1 MNRVAADEN
10 LHFLFYRDLVSAAL
24 EIDPSATVC
33 AIERQVRTFEMPGT
47 GIVDFGAHAAAIAR
61 SGIYDLQVHHDAVL
75 TPTVLRQWRLA
86 ELEGLDDEAE
96 LARDRVLQR
105 IERIGRAGRRV
116 ARRRD
121 EQLEA
126 ALVA

>member
-1 MNRVAADEN
+1 M
-10 LHFLFYRDLVSAAL
+10 
-24 EIDPSATVC
+24 
-33 AIERQVRTFEMPGT
+33 
-47 GIVDFGAHAAAIAR
+47 
-61 SGIYDLQVHHDAVL
+61 HHDAVL

-96 LARDRVLQR
+96 LARDRVLTR